1 MAATPGRRLPALA
14 EERDKARKSRVT
26 LSLQEDSVRFL
37 HQRQAEVK
45 APSVSA
51 FVESLIASN
60 RRELEMEALNLQTAA
75 YYDAISAEECAE
87 NVAWGKLAEDELLKA
102 EV

>member
-1 MAATPGRRLPALA
+1 MALARARRLPARA
-14 EERDKARKSRVT
+14 AERDTTRKSRVT

-37 HQRQAEVK
+37 HQRQAELK

-51 FVESLIASN
+51 FVESLIASS
-60 RRELEMEALNLQTAA
+60 RRELEMERLNLQTAA

-87 NVAWGKLAEDELLKA
+87 SMAWGKLAEDELLKA
-102 EV
+102 ER